1 GRWLGAL
8 EIINKRDGGEF
19 TESDSDLLLEVAA
32 QAANA
37 LRNAQRYEAERK
49 VKELQALLRTSR
61 EITSSLD
68 LDRMLAVVVNQAAT
82 IIPFDGCAIALQSKG
97 RYQINA
103 IAGETEVN
111 WKDPRIKEWNEIINW
126 AGQAGAELYVSAQ
139 NGEIVA

>member
-32 QAANA
+32 QAANSI
-37 LRNAQRYEAERK
+37 RNAQRHEAERK

-68 LDRMLAVVVNQAAT
+68 LDRMLAVVVNQTAT
-82 IIPFDGCAIALQSKG
+82 IIPFDRCAIALLTKG
-97 RYQINA
+97 HYKIDA
-103 IAGETEVN
+103 IAGEAEVN
-111 WKDPRIKEWNEIINW
+111 WKDPKVKQWNDVIGW
-126 AGQAGAELYVSAQ
+126 AGETGTEIYV
-139 NGEIVA
+139 